1 MSRIDSDVPGQAS
14 LDYEAWRDLVRTM
27 GGRFNPEGVDPTT
40 FTGWVR
46 PLNVCDF
53 IAAEVG
59 SNAPRLERTNR
70 DVRLDGVDQYFTV
83 FQLAGRSGMTHN
95 DEAMRVEVGD
105 VVLVDVARPATFV
118 AEDQGEPWN
127 CITLSL
133 PRQSLVSHLGFE
145 PRGGLC
151 RRPGTTAGRLLLDLI
166 RSCERDEGSASPPA
180 DPYMRLAVYD
190 LVGSLFAPTEK
201 PCTGTKVA
209 GLFCYSTVYID
220 ATGST
225 ARHTSGRRT
234 SQILPFTEGMASKSW
249 TRSESVRRLPF
260 SRCCARR
267 AKKIGYR
274 PCRAPWFF
282 RQIETGQEW
291 ISNFDTGSLA

>member
-1 MSRIDSDVPGQAS
+1 MSRIDSDVPGQASLDSDVPGQAS

-133 PRQSLVSHLGFE
+133 PRQSLVPTWDSSRVVVSAGAVGQPQGGCSSTLSGAASEMKDQHLHPPIPICGSRSTILSAHCLPQQRSLAPE
-145 PRGGLC
+145 QRLRGC
-151 RRPGTTAGRLLLDLI
+151 SVTARSTSMRPGA
-166 RSCERDEGSASPPA
+166 PPGIPLVVEPA
-180 DPYMRLAVYD
+180 KYFPLPKAWLRNRGHDPSR
-190 LVGSLFAPTEK
+190 F
-201 PCTGTKVA
+201 VA
-209 GLFCYSTVYID
+209 FHFPD
-220 ATGST
+220 A
-225 ARHTSGRRT
+225 ARGA
-234 SQILPFTEGMASKSW
+234 LKN
-249 TRSESVRRLPF
+249 
-260 SRCCARR
+260 
-267 AKKIGYR
+267 
-274 PCRAPWFF
+274 
-282 RQIETGQEW
+282 W
-291 ISNFDTGSLA
+291 ISAV